1 MEKTNLFKLIH
12 ATEIISN
19 ENIVKFSSKFEFPVG
34 ISAILVLA
42 QLRANG
48 PVMQSDLA
56 ETLGY
61 TKGAIT
67 NISSKLVKFELAE
80 RLYSEADRRTI
91 HLQITEKGRSALMEA
106 QKIGEE
112 IFVELFEELTVEEL
126 DQYLYIQQK
135 ILNSMKNKRLSSL

>member
-12 ATEIISN
+12 SIELISN

-42 QLRANG
+42 QLRAKG

-56 ETLGY
+56 DTLKY
-61 TKGAIT
+61 SKGAIT

-80 RLYSEADRRTI
+80 RLYNEEDRRTI
-91 HLQITEKGRSALMEA
+91 HLKITSKGLSALVEA

-112 IFVELFEELTVEEL
+112 IFLELFEGLTEEEL
-126 DQYLYIQQK
+126 DQYLKIQKK
-135 ILNSMKNKRLSSL
+135 IINGMKNKRLSL